1 MASGEKLEGKQLKG
15 GSISIRPIPDECWT
29 RVLGNLEATELS
41 TCSVSCLRFSRL
53 SDHPELWQALLRSDF
68 CASLTH
74 RAMLLAWMAM
84 HHHFHPRQ
92 LYIFKRREH
101 LLDLEIAR
109 ADLCQRYEQARE
121 QDRKQRRLRALN
133 YFLVRVIHCL
143 LCISVLASSILLWL
157 KLKDAVT
164 MSYYLIFSPVLGF
177 ESVFFIAASMTFLIY
192 FQRSSTGWTFYW
204 NRLQGTATLEEDLPV
219 PWPSLRVLPPFLAVW
234 LGTGCFAFSVLRRR
248 QCSSSCI
255 GSCLFLWCPLAAF
268 STLLFS
274 RLTVWPW
281 LSPMVMMLPLLLVT
295 CMLILFSSFLT
306 IASFW
311 LGWRGSRDWMEY
323 ATTTLLAI
331 LAFLLPM
338 LTVEITLVCYLKG
351 ACAIHWVFAPWTLWL
366 TGLSFFAL
374 PSLMREGRYLASL
387 AQRGGETME
396 PKRSLTAATV
406 QSAGWKRLQKVARP
420 RGWRKSMRQLDFAG
434 PFQGEDINFFEF
446 LYLMMFLRQQSREV
460 QLDDFR
466 SFFQRL
472 EKEMIVQSAGCL
484 SNALCNLWL

>member
-1 MASGEKLEGKQLKG
+1 
-15 GSISIRPIPDECWT
+15 
-29 RVLGNLEATELS
+29 
-41 TCSVSCLRFSRL
+41 
-53 SDHPELWQALLRSDF
+53 
-68 CASLTH
+68 
-74 RAMLLAWMAM
+74 
-84 HHHFHPRQ
+84 
-92 LYIFKRREH
+92 
-101 LLDLEIAR
+101 
-109 ADLCQRYEQARE
+109 
-121 QDRKQRRLRALN
+121 
-133 YFLVRVIHCL
+133 
-143 LCISVLASSILLWL
+143 
-157 KLKDAVT
+157 
-164 MSYYLIFSPVLGF
+164 
-177 ESVFFIAASMTFLIY
+177 MTFLIY

-204 NRLQGTATLEEDLPV
+204 NRLQGTVRWFILFTSPCEGFLVLFFAGAALPLLAATLEEDLPV

-374 PSLMREGRYLASL
+374 YQSCLPLKPNGLGAPHLDRLPNRYRRHDLHSDTEL
-387 AQRGGETME
+387 LLPQ
-396 PKRSLTAATV
+396 P
-406 QSAGWKRLQKVARP
+406 
-420 RGWRKSMRQLDFAG
+420 
-434 PFQGEDINFFEF
+434 
-446 LYLMMFLRQQSREV
+446 
-460 QLDDFR
+460 
-466 SFFQRL
+466 
-472 EKEMIVQSAGCL
+472 
-484 SNALCNLWL
+484 

>member
-1 MASGEKLEGKQLKG
+1 MYIPSRTSLPVLLGEESPHSTAMASGEKLEGKQLKG

-204 NRLQGTATLEEDLPV
+204 NRLQGTVRWFILFTSPCEGFLVLFFAGAALPLLAATLEEDLPV

-374 PSLMREGRYLASL
+374 YQSCLPLKPNGLGAPHLDRLPNRYRRHDLHSDTEL
-387 AQRGGETME
+387 LLPQ
-396 PKRSLTAATV
+396 P
-406 QSAGWKRLQKVARP
+406 
-420 RGWRKSMRQLDFAG
+420 
-434 PFQGEDINFFEF
+434 
-446 LYLMMFLRQQSREV
+446 
-460 QLDDFR
+460 
-466 SFFQRL
+466 
-472 EKEMIVQSAGCL
+472 
-484 SNALCNLWL
+484 